1 MKLTREFVRDGAAVA
16 VTAEHLGGDRWRVR
30 VGDQVREYRCEPLAD
45 GGVRLQPDGGVRLQ
59 PDGGARA
66 FVAHAVSLG
75 KASMVRVDGHTHTLA
90 APSARRGGGGRT
102 GADGVVR
109 APMTGTVLDVACR
122 AGDVVAA
129 DQTLVVVSA
138 MKMEHKLT
146 AGVAG
151 TVRSVTA
158 AKGATVA
165 QGAELVVVEP
175 SPPQPQ
181 EPTP

>member
-1 MKLTREFVRDGAAVA
+1 MKLTRELVRDGATVK

-30 VGDQVREYRCEPLAD
+30 VGENVHEYRCTALAG
-45 GGVRLQPDGGVRLQ
+45 GGVRLEPDGG
-59 PDGGARA
+59 RA
-66 FVAHAVSLG
+66 FVAHAVAAD
-75 KASMVRVDGHTHTLA
+75 KAWMVRVDGQTHTLA
-90 APSARRGGGGRT
+90 VPSGRRGGGGGR

-122 AGDVVAA
+122 VGDVVAA

-151 TVRSVTA
+151 TVRAVAA
-158 AKGATVA
+158 AKGATVE
-165 QGAELVVVEP
+165 QGIELVVVDPGEAP
-175 SPPQPQ
+175 AGESV
-181 EPTP
+181 